1 MHPNPFLDP
10 RLCDDVSVRQRQLL
24 SAALRCRGERCG
36 SGQGVGT
43 EADNAGLGVESK
55 AAHPPEQLR
64 PA

>member
-10 RLCDDVSVRQRQLL
+10 RLCDDVSLRQRQLL

-36 SGQGVGT
+36 NGQSVSM
-43 EADNAGLGVESK
+43 EPDSAGLGVQPK
-55 AAHPPEQLR
+55 TAHPPEQLR